1 MSKKQKLLALTQ
13 RQQALVNTAKAPIEE
28 SESER

>member
-13 RQQALVNTAKAPIEE
+13 RQQALVNTARSANRSLSDAE
-28 SESER
+28 